1 MTVLGLGAG
10 HLIFDILMKWDWD
23 SHGSSFVNG
32 KGAEVCINKHDD
44 TNVDPCCA

>member
-23 SHGSSFVNG
+23 SHGSNVNG
-32 KGAEVCINKHDD
+32 KGAEVCMNKHDD